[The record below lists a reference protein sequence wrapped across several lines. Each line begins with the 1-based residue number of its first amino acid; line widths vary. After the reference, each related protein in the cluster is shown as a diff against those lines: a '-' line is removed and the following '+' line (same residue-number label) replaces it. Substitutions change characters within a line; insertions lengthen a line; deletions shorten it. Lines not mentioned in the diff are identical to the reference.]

1 MERLYAFPTEELEQ
15 DGPYLTINLCI
26 DQDDQSQ
33 EALRIQLENASKQA
47 KKLIE
52 EDLSEPSLAE
62 PILAQLKGLA
72 TDYKALPQQA
82 RDLVFYIHASGIYY
96 YHLFERVPAFEFVAD
111 YPALSPVLI
120 NNQLHNHF
128 HLLKLSRGKIKLYEV
143 YGDQLQPVTLEGKD
157 IPETMAE
164 AVGTDYD
171 PANITPPS
179 TPASHAFHGHSDTS
193 DERDKDREFYFKLV
207 DDYIYQQYSKKYKLP
222 LVLLALEENE
232 VVFRKLSKNQYL
244 EDQAIHSGNNFTDQQ
259 VEKIV
264 KESLRAQKEQE
275 LTNLKQRFQE
285 TSPEFKVKDSLDSLA
300 QLAIAG
306 RIEELILAK
315 EYMPQGDFDPTG
327 QYNEAGK
334 GYRQQLIHQV
344 LKTQGKVYLLD
355 QDLLGDDFKIAA
367 RLRY

>member
-15 DGPYLTINLCI
+15 TGPYLTINLCF
-26 DQDDQSQ
+26 DAEDQSQ

-52 EDLSEPSLAE
+52 EDLSEADLAMPLLQHLE
-62 PILAQLKGLA
+62 TLAK
-72 TDYKALPQQA
+72 DYKSLPQRP
-82 RDLVFYIHASGIYY
+82 RDLVFYIHKSGVYY
-96 YHLFERVPAFEFVAD
+96 YHLFEQVPAFEFVAE

-143 YGDQLQPVTLEGKD
+143 YGDQLQAVELTGKE
-157 IPETMAE
+157 IPATMAE

-179 TPASHAFHGHSDTS
+179 TPASHAFHGHSDTN

-207 DDYIYQQYSKKYKLP
+207 DDYIYQHYSKKYKLP
-222 LVLLALEENE
+222 LVLLTLEENE

-244 EDQAIHSGNNFTDQQ
+244 EDQAIHSGNNFTDQE
-259 VEKIV
+259 VEELV
-264 KESLRAQKEQE
+264 KEKLRASKEEQ
-275 LTNLKQRFQE
+275 LVALKQRFEE
-285 TSPEFKVKDSLDSLA
+285 TSPEFKVKDSLESLA
-300 QLAIAG
+300 QLAVAG

-315 EYMPQGDFDPTG
+315 DYMPDGDFDQTG
-327 QYNEAGK
+327 QYNEKGK

-344 LKTQGKVYLLD
+344 LATKGKVYLLD
-355 QDLLGDDFKIAA
+355 QDLLGDEFNIAA